1 MGMKHIR
8 PLLFILSGMLLA
20 SCASTPAAVSSSK
33 ETLEST
39 QDSHQTSSVSVEEST
54 LEPSSEPSVSTSEQ
68 SNPTSEPSQPSSSAS
83 QESTSQASSEAP
95 FAPPAG
101 LKIADGPILHCFNW
115 SMNNV
120 KNNLAAIKAAGYRAV
135 QISPMQPQKDP
146 YSGNWKNE
154 WWKLYQPLGF
164 HVAVN
169 NENVL
174 GTKSD
179 LIAMCAEAKKK
190 GIRVVADIVANHLA
204 NGGSSDHPSLY
215 GPVANHEPDIYNNQ
229 SQTVHDVNIGG
240 ANDNDL
246 KRTVWGH
253 IGLPDLNTA
262 NKTVQNRVIS
272 LLKEYIDCGVTGFR
286 FDAAKHIETPS
297 DGDYASDFWPTV
309 LGAATNYSKTKNNEE
324 PFYYGEIL
332 YRPGGNRSWDVYT
345 SFMSVCDNTNGSDVI
360 HAVVDKNIG
369 AVPEGFASGVNAD
382 HLVLWAESHDT
393 YSNDSGYDITRN
405 YSEDDINKAYVI
417 QTSRKDAGSLYLARS
432 SGSMGEV
439 TSTGFKNNAVGAI
452 NKFHTLFVGRSEK
465 ISKNDGTFVNVR
477 GSGKECGAAI
487 VNLSNASS
495 VSLNLGLAAGQY
507 TDLVNGSTINVGSG
521 KTNVTLHGGCA
532 VLVPSDAV
540 IDPPEGS
547 GPTITMNAAK
557 RVFSGSTSVSI
568 SVKNATSASYTING
582 QTTSFSGSTIVTVNP
597 SSNGKVELTVT
608 AKNAGGTSTQTLVL
622 YKVNSSVLSSTII
635 VIDIPSDLTV
645 FPWVWATGQNGRWA
659 TANAT
664 FNGLAS
670 FTFSEEN
677 FLLAS
682 FAAGTTKPDWTTKKG
697 QTRDMKV
704 GDQIIDYDDLAI

>member
-20 SCASTPAAVSSSK
+20 SCASTPAAVSTSQ
-33 ETLEST
+33 ETTEST
-39 QDSHQTSSVSVEEST
+39 HESHQTSNVSIEEST

-68 SNPTSEPSQPSSSAS
+68 SNPTSEPSQPSSSAT

-115 SMNNV
+115 SMNNI
-120 KNNLAAIKAAGYRAV
+120 KNNLSAIKAAGYRAV

-179 LIAMCAEAKKK
+179 LIAMCTEAKKK

-215 GPVANHEPDIYNNQ
+215 GAVSQHEPDIYNNQ
-229 SQTVHDVNIGG
+229 SQTLHDVNIGG
-240 ANDNDL
+240 ADDNDL
-246 KRTVWGH
+246 RRTVWGH

-332 YRPGGNRSWDVYT
+332 YRPGGNRSWGVYT

-369 AVPEGFASGVNAD
+369 ALPEGYASGVNAD

-487 VNLSNASS
+487 VNLNNASS
-495 VSLNLGLAAGQY
+495 VSLNLGLASGQY

-521 KTNVTLHGGCA
+521 NTNVTLHGGCA

-557 RVFSGSTSVSI
+557 RVFSGSTTVSV

-582 QTTSFSGSTIVTVNP
+582 QTTSFSGSTTVTVNP
-597 SSNGKVELTVT
+597 SSNGRVELTVT

-622 YKVNSSVLSSTII
+622 YKVDSSVLSSTII

-659 TANAT
+659 SANAA
-664 FNGLAS
+664 FSGLAA

-682 FAAGTTKPDWTTKKG
+682 FAAGTTEPDWSNKKG

-704 GDQIIDYDDLAI
+704 GDQIIDYDDLTI

>member
-1 MGMKHIR
+1 M
-8 PLLFILSGMLLA
+8 PSQ
-20 SCASTPAAVSSSK
+20 SSS
-33 ETLEST
+33 
-39 QDSHQTSSVSVEEST
+39 EE
-54 LEPSSEPSVSTSEQ
+54 
-68 SNPTSEPSQPSSSAS
+68 
-83 QESTSQASSEAP
+83 P

-115 SMNNV
+115 SMNNI
-120 KNNLAAIKAAGYRAV
+120 KSNLPAIKKAGYRAV

-164 HVAVN
+164 HIAGN

-174 GTKSD
+174 GNKSD
-179 LIAMCAEAKKK
+179 LVAMCAEAKKQ

-204 NGGSSDHPSLY
+204 NGGSSNNPCLY

-240 ANDNDL
+240 ADDGDL
-246 KRTVWGH
+246 RRTVWGH

-286 FDAAKHIETPS
+286 FDAAKHIETPD

-309 LGAATNYSKTKNNEE
+309 LGAAATYSKTKNNEE

-332 YRPGGNRSWDVYT
+332 YRPGGNRSWSVYT
-345 SFMSVCDNTNGSDVI
+345 DFMSVCDNTNGSDVI
-360 HAVVDKNIG
+360 HAVVDKKIG
-369 AVPEGFASGVNAD
+369 SLPESYASGVNAD

-432 SGSMGEV
+432 SGTMGEV
-439 TSTGFKNNAVGAI
+439 TSTGFKANVVSAI
-452 NKFHTLFVGRSEK
+452 NKFHSLFVGRGEK
-465 ISKNDGTFVNVR
+465 VSKTDGTFLNVR

-495 VSLNLGLAAGQY
+495 VSLDLGLASGKY
-507 TDLVNGSTINVGSG
+507 TDLVNGSTYDVTSG
-521 KTNVTLHGGCA
+521 KSSIALHNGCA
-532 VLVPSDAV
+532 VLVPSDAI

-547 GPTITMNAAK
+547 GPQIAMQADK
-557 RVFSGSTSVSI
+557 RVFSGSTSVRI
-568 SVKNATSASYTING
+568 SVTNATSASYSISG
-582 QTTSFSGSTIVTVNP
+582 KATSFSGSTTVTVNP
-597 SSNGKVELTVT
+597 SSNGKVEISVT
-608 AKNAGGTSTQTLVL
+608 ATNAAGTSTQSLAL
-622 YKVNSSVLSSTII
+622 YKVGSNTLSSTII
-635 VIDIPSDLTV
+635 VIDIPSDLTI
-645 FPWVWATGQNGRWA
+645 FPWVWPNGGNGRWA
-659 TANAT
+659 SANEA
-664 FNGLAS
+664 FSGLAAFS
-670 FTFSEEN
+670 FSEEN

-682 FAAGTTKPDWTTKKG
+682 FAYGTTTPDWANKKG

-704 GDQIIDYDDLAI
+704 AEQILDYDDLAI